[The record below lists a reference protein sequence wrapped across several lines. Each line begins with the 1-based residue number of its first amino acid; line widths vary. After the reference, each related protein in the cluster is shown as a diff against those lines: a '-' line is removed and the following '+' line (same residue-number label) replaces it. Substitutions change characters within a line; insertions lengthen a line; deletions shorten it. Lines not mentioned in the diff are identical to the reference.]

1 MSRGRGVGGT
11 LVEIADVRALEGQV
25 RFVFARNRLA
35 LRKCTMAVEA
45 GVAAGESGDLEGALA
60 SFNHAAEA
68 DRFDPWPPY
77 HPV

>member
-45 GVAAGESGDLEGALA
+45 GVAARESGDLEGALA